1 MKLIDHL
8 GLFGDDLLQHLYL
21 RLLLVRWRVVLP
33 VAIRVDDALVLDDV
47 MLVLVLVMLVLVE
60 VLMLVGMWQRV
71 GHLVGHGK
79 RVRKRVLVAV
89 RELVSVVVDMS
100 VVRLSH

>member
-1 MKLIDHL
+1 
-8 GLFGDDLLQHLYL
+8 
-21 RLLLVRWRVVLP
+21 VRWRVVLP

-47 MLVLVLVMLVLVE
+47 MLVLVMLVLLVLVE
-60 VLMLVGMWQRV
+60 VLVRVWQRV

-89 RELVSVVVDMS
+89 RDLVSVVVDMS